1 MGDRDISSTRQ
12 LEPRAEKR
20 IHWILA
26 FYWMNGYM
34 PEKAAILIDAEKH
47 SRYVA
52 RLAPQWKLD
61 CILDRPFRREEMQSF
76 LEARK
81 ARDEAELNRSL
92 RELRKKVML
101 SLICRDLS
109 GLADM
114 REVVVAM
121 SDLAEVTIGHAL
133 ALHDQW
139 MRELFGVP
147 VGEISGTPQI
157 LHVVAMGKL
166 GGEELNVSSD
176 IDLIFVYPE
185 DGQTSRSLSCREY
198 FARLGRKLISSL
210 NELTQD
216 GFVFRVDMRLRPYGE
231 SGALVAS
238 FSMLEDYFL
247 TQGREWERY
256 AWIKARAVT
265 GDRIEDLMKIV
276 RPFVYRKYL
285 DFGAIGSMRE
295 LHDQIRQQVRKREMS
310 DNIKLGPGGIREIEF
325 IAQVFQLIRGG
336 RDSELQ
342 ARPTLKVLELLAE
355 KHMLPEAAA
364 NDLENAYVFLR
375 NLEHRLQYLDDAQ
388 TQTIPENPDDRTLV
402 AQAMGFAD
410 YPAFLITLDAH
421 RMRVQ
426 FQFEEIFSEPGQESY
441 QTWGAGEQEAR
452 EKLAGLGY
460 VRPEEMLGLLQ
471 GIREGSRYRHL
482 PSASQKRVD
491 ELIPLMVKAAAA
503 QLDPDQTLRRTLDL
517 LEAISSRSS
526 YLALLKEYPHTLG
539 QVAGLASASPWA
551 SDYLRQ
557 HPVLLDE
564 LLDTRTLHSPLDW
577 EGLEKTLGFKLDKAE
592 GDTEAQMGIL
602 RDVHHSALF
611 QLLVKDLNGL
621 LRLEILSDH
630 LSHLADLILEKV
642 LESCWKGLKGRHR
655 DQHRFAIIGYGKLG
669 GKELGYASDLDI
681 VFLYDDDHPN
691 AQEIYARLAQRINTW
706 LTSSTPSGV
715 LYETDLRL
723 RPNGASGLLVSSVAA
738 FRRYQMSDA
747 WVWEHQALTRGRHV
761 AGNAQVG
768 GEFEEIRIGVLML
781 ERDMPSLR
789 SEILSMRQ
797 KMLEGHPNRTGLF
810 DIKHDRGGIVD
821 VEFAVQFLVLAHAHD
836 YPELTGNVGNIAL
849 LGRLGEIGLIPAKI
863 ASGAQ
868 DAYRE
873 FRRIQHRLR
882 LAGEAYARIERSRV
896 GKEIEAVFRLWETV
910 FD

>member
-1 MGDRDISSTRQ
+1 
-12 LEPRAEKR
+12 
-20 IHWILA
+20 
-26 FYWMNGYM
+26 M
-34 PEKAAILIDAEKH
+34 PENAAILTNAEKH

-52 RLAPQWKLD
+52 RLAPQWKLA
-61 CILDRPFRREEMQSF
+61 CIIDRPFCREEMQSF
-76 LEARK
+76 LEAGG
-81 ARDEAELNRSL
+81 ARDEAELNRIL

-101 SLICRDLS
+101 RLICRDLS

-114 REVVVAM
+114 EEVVVAM
-121 SDLAEVTIGHAL
+121 SSLAEVSIGHAL

-139 MRELFGVP
+139 MREQFGVP
-147 VGEISGTPQI
+147 IGEISGTPQV

-166 GGEELNVSSD
+166 GGGELNVSSD
-176 IDLIFVYPE
+176 IDLGFLYPE
-185 DGQTSRSLSCREY
+185 DGETSRSLSCHEY
-198 FARLGRKLISSL
+198 FTRLGRKLISSL
-210 NELTQD
+210 NDLTQD

-231 SGALVAS
+231 SGALVSS

-256 AWIKARAVT
+256 AWIKARAIT
-265 GDRIEDLMKIV
+265 GGRIEDLMKIV

-285 DFGAIGSMRE
+285 DFGAFGSMRE
-295 LHDQIRQQVRKREMS
+295 LHEQIRQQVRKREMS
-310 DNIKLGPGGIREIEF
+310 GNIKLGPGGIREIEF

-336 RDSELQ
+336 RDSDLQ
-342 ARPTLKVLELLAE
+342 ARPTLKVLDLLAG
-355 KHMLPEAAA
+355 KHMLPEEAV
-364 NDLENAYVFLR
+364 NDLKNAYVFLR

-388 TQTIPENPDDRTLV
+388 TQAIPEDPGDQALV
-402 AQAMGFAD
+402 AQAMRFSD
-410 YPAFLITLDAH
+410 YPAFLTALDTH

-426 FQFEEIFSEPGQESY
+426 FQFEEIFSESEQESY
-441 QTWGAGEQEAR
+441 QIWGAGEQEAR
-452 EKLAGLGY
+452 EKLSELGY
-460 VRPEEMLGLLQ
+460 DAPEEMLGLLQ
-471 GIREGSRYRHL
+471 GMRGSSRYRHL

-491 ELIPLMVKAAAA
+491 ELIPLMVKAAAI
-503 QLDPDQTLRRTLDL
+503 QSNPDQTLRRTLDL

-526 YLALLKEYPHTLG
+526 YLSLLKEYPHTLE

-557 HPVLLDE
+557 HPILLDE
-564 LLDTRTLHSPLDW
+564 LLDIRTLHSPLDW
-577 EGLEKTLGFKLDKAE
+577 EDLVKTLDSKLEEAE

-602 RDVHHSALF
+602 RDVHHSAVF

-655 DQHRFAIIGYGKLG
+655 EQHQFAIIGYGKLG
-669 GKELGYASDLDI
+669 GKELGYVSDLDI

-691 AQEIYARLAQRINTW
+691 AQETYARLAQRINTW
-706 LTSSTPSGV
+706 LTSSTQSGV

-723 RPNGASGLLVSSVAA
+723 RPNGASGLLVSSIAA
-738 FRRYQMSDA
+738 FRSYQMSGA

-761 AGNAQVG
+761 AGSAKVG
-768 GEFEEIRIGVLML
+768 CEFEEIRVGVLMQ
-781 ERDMPSLR
+781 ERNMPSLKN
-789 SEILSMRQ
+789 EILSMRR
-797 KMLEGHPNRTGLF
+797 KMLEGHPNRSDLF
-810 DIKHDRGGIVD
+810 DIKHDPGGIVD

-836 YPELTGNVGNIAL
+836 HPELTGNVGNIAL
-849 LGRLGEIGLIPAKI
+849 LGMLGEIGLIPI
-863 ASGAQ
+863 EVGSNAQ

-882 LAGEAYARIERSRV
+882 LAGEAYARIERSQV

-910 FD
+910 FG

>member
-1 MGDRDISSTRQ
+1 
-12 LEPRAEKR
+12 
-20 IHWILA
+20 
-26 FYWMNGYM
+26 M
-34 PEKAAILIDAEKH
+34 PEKAVILTNAEKY

-52 RLAPQWKLD
+52 RLAQEWKLA
-61 CILDRPFRREEMQSF
+61 CTLDRPFCREEMQAF
-76 LEARK
+76 LEAGR
-81 ARDEAELNRSL
+81 ARDEAELNRIL

-101 SLICRDLS
+101 RLICRDLS

-121 SDLAEVTIGHAL
+121 SNLAEVSIRHAL

-139 MRELFGVP
+139 MREQFGVP
-147 VGEISGTPQI
+147 IGEISGTPQV

-185 DGQTSRSLSCREY
+185 DGDTSRSLSCQEY
-198 FARLGRKLISSL
+198 FTRLGRKLISSL

-231 SGALVAS
+231 SGALVSS

-256 AWIKARAVT
+256 AWIKARAIT

-276 RPFVYRKYL
+276 HPFVYRKYL
-285 DFGAIGSMRE
+285 DFGAFGSMRE
-295 LHDQIRQQVRKREMS
+295 LHDQIRQQVRRREMS
-310 DNIKLGPGGIREIEF
+310 DNIKLGPGGIREVEF

-336 RDSELQ
+336 RDSDLQ
-342 ARPTLKVLELLAE
+342 VRPTLKVLDLLAG
-355 KHMLPEAAA
+355 KHMLPEDAA
-364 NDLENAYVFLR
+364 NDLKNAYVFLR
-375 NLEHRLQYLDDAQ
+375 NLEHRLQYLDDTQ
-388 TQTIPENPDDRTLV
+388 TQAIPENPDDRALV
-402 AQAMGFAD
+402 AQAMGFSD
-410 YPAFLITLDAH
+410 YPAFLAALDAH

-426 FQFEEIFSEPGQESY
+426 FQFEEIFSEPEQESY
-441 QTWGAGEQEAR
+441 QIWGTGEQEAK
-452 EKLAGLGY
+452 EKLAELGY
-460 VRPEEMLGLLQ
+460 DAPEEMFRLLQ
-471 GIREGSRYRHL
+471 GIRGGSRYRHL

-491 ELIPLMVKAAAA
+491 ELIPLMVKAAAI
-503 QLDPDQTLRRTLDL
+503 QPNPDQTLRRTLDL

-526 YLALLKEYPHTLG
+526 YLSLLKEYPHTLE
-539 QVAGLASASPWA
+539 QIAGLASASPWA

-557 HPVLLDE
+557 HPILLDE
-564 LLDTRTLHSPLDW
+564 LLDTRTLHSPPDW
-577 EGLEKTLGFKLDKAE
+577 EELAKILDAKLEEAE

-602 RDVHHSALF
+602 RDVHHSAVF

-621 LRLEILSDH
+621 LSLEILSDH

-642 LESCWKGLKGRHR
+642 LESCWQGLKGRHR
-655 DQHRFAIIGYGKLG
+655 EQHQFAIIGYGKLG

-691 AQEIYARLAQRINTW
+691 AQETYARLAQRINTW
-706 LTSSTPSGV
+706 LTSSTQSGV

-723 RPNGASGLLVSSVAA
+723 RPNGASGLLVSSIAA
-738 FRRYQMSDA
+738 FRAYQMSGA

-761 AGNAQVG
+761 AGSARVG
-768 GEFEEIRIGVLML
+768 DEFEEIRTGVLML

-789 SEILSMRQ
+789 NEILSMRQ
-797 KMLEGHPNRTGLF
+797 KMLEGHPNRTDLF
-810 DIKHDRGGIVD
+810 DIKHDPGGIVD

-836 YPELTGNVGNIAL
+836 HPELTGNVGNIAL
-849 LGRLGEIGLIPAKI
+849 LGMLGEIGLIPVEVG
-863 ASGAQ
+863 SNAQ

-896 GKEIEAVFRLWETV
+896 EQEVNAVSRLWREV
-910 FD
+910 FGQGDYRE